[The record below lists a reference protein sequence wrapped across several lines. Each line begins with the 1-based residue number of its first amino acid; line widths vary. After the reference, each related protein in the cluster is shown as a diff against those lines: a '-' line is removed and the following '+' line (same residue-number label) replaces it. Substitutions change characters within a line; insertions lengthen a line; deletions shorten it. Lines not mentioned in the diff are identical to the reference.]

1 MCEAFVNRVRNW
13 GQCAQ
18 PYTVRIYGDA
28 AGAARSTAGRSDYE
42 IIRQFF
48 RLQSDFQ
55 VSHHVRSSNPAVRD
69 RVNAVNAMLCNH
81 QGERRLSVNPCCK
94 QLIRDL
100 ERVRWKADSNDNLLS
115 QLDKTNPGLT
125 HVSDAL
131 GYLIEAEFGLRQ
143 RGGPRSTPLF

>member
-1 MCEAFVNRVRNW
+1 
-13 GQCAQ
+13 
-18 PYTVRIYGDA
+18 
-28 AGAARSTAGRSDYE
+28 
-42 IIRQFF
+42 
-48 RLQSDFQ
+48 

-81 QGERRLSVNPCCK
+81 QGERRLLVNPCCK

-100 ERVRWKADSNDNLLS
+100 ERVSWKADSNDNLLS

-143 RGGPRSTPLF
+143 RGGPRLTQIL

>member
-1 MCEAFVNRVRNW
+1 MGA
-13 GQCAQ
+13 A
-18 PYTVRIYGDA
+18 YTPSGSIGDA

-48 RLQSDFQ
+48 RIQSDFQ
-55 VSHHVRSSNPAVRD
+55 VSHHGARP
-69 RVNAVNAMLCNH
+69 
-81 QGERRLSVNPCCK
+81 GERGECDDVQPSGRRRLSVNPGCK

-100 ERVRWKADSNDNLLS
+100 ERVRWKADSNDNLPP

-131 GYLIEAEFGLRQ
+131 GYLIEAELGLRQ